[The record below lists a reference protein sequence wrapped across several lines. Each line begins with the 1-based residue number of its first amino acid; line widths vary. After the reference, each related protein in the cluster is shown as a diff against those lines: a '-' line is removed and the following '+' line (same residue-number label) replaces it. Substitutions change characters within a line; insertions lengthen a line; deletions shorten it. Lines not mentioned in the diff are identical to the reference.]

1 MDEIM
6 PEIKTV
12 ESVAH
17 WCSVDTRT
25 GSLTCVLDSDH
36 CFDAE
41 IYMDELYCEKDID
54 IREDQRSKFSLINHT
69 IFTLSDLG
77 SQPRQVDTSIS
88 VFELH

>member
-41 IYMDELYCEKDID
+41 IYMDELYCEEDIE
-54 IREDQRSKFSLINHT
+54 IREDQRSKFSLINH
-69 IFTLSDLG
+69 I
-77 SQPRQVDTSIS
+77 
-88 VFELH
+88 

>member
-1 MDEIM
+1 MDEII
-6 PEIKTV
+6 PDVKTV

-41 IYMDELYCEKDID
+41 IYMDELHCQDDID
-54 IREDQRSKFSLINHT
+54 VREDQRSRFLLMIHSF
-69 IFTLSDLG
+69 FTVTDLG
-77 SQPRQVDTSIS
+77 S
-88 VFELH
+88 

>member
-6 PEIKTV
+6 PKIKTI

-17 WCSVDTRT
+17 WCSVDTQT

-41 IYMDELYCEKDID
+41 IYMDELCCQDNVET
-54 IREDQRSKFSLINHT
+54 REDQRSKSLI
-69 IFTLSDLG
+69 FTNPLSL
-77 SQPRQVDTSIS
+77 
-88 VFELH
+88 L